1 MISIESDMGKGR
13 RHLTLER
20 FLNMSIPLSWDDYQ
34 YFLTREL
41 GFEKEK
47 KKGGKGVSF
56 TKGSETFIAYIGHGS
71 KRIESN
77 VRRDDRI
84 KAKVALI
91 RLGEIPE
98 EG

>member
-1 MISIESDMGKGR
+1 MGKGHR
-13 RHLTLER
+13 NLNRER
-20 FLNMSIPLSWDDYQ
+20 FLDMSIPLSWDDYQ

-41 GFEKEK
+41 GFVMEK
-47 KKGGKGVSF
+47 KKGGRGVSF
-56 TKGSETFIAYIGHGS
+56 TKGSETFTAFIGHGS

-77 VRRDDRI
+77 VRRDDRK
-84 KAKVALI
+84 KAKFALI